1 MNERRE
7 SADYESHT
15 FSMVEDERK
24 RGRLEARFLVYLG
37 RVLLSY
43 WTLLC
48 KNCVVSQRRDEDELP
63 FTVSTKFICFDACI
77 VQTLLS
83 VAV

>member
-1 MNERRE
+1 MNERR
-7 SADYESHT
+7 STDYESHT
-15 FSMVEDERK
+15 FSMVENGRK

-37 RVLLSY
+37 HVLLLY

-48 KNCVVSQRRDEDELP
+48 KNCVVFRRRDEDGLL
-63 FTVSTKFICFDACI
+63 FMVSTKFIRFDACI